1 MQEKKTVLVTG
12 SFGLVGSAIQ
22 RLAHFYNY
30 KFVFSGSQDCDLTN
44 YKETNDYFNKE
55 KPNIVIHLAA
65 CVGGLYKN
73 MNNKVEML
81 ENNLLIN
88 FNVIKCCHNIGVE
101 RCICVLS
108 TCIFPDKT
116 SYPIDETMLH
126 NGPPHNSNDA
136 YAYAKRMME
145 VHCRAYNENSK
156 TNYSCIIPTNIYGA
170 NDNYSLTD
178 GHVIPSLIHRC
189 HLAKLNG
196 EPFEVR
202 GTGLPIRQ
210 FVYSDDLAQ
219 LILECINRLTRE
231 NIIIA
236 PREEHSIGYVATL
249 IAREY
254 DYEDQIVLNTSFSDG
269 QYKKTANNAKLRNL
283 FPNFRFTEIEDGIRE
298 SVIFFKNN
306 YDNPNCRLK

>member
-1 MQEKKTVLVTG
+1 MQDKKKVLVTG

-22 RLAHFYNY
+22 KLAHFYNY
-30 KFVFSGSQDCDLTN
+30 NFVFSGSQECDLTN

-55 KPNIVIHLAA
+55 MPNIVIHLAA

-88 FNVIKCCHNIGVE
+88 FNVIKCCNNIGVE
-101 RCICVLS
+101 RCICILS

-116 SYPIDETMLH
+116 TYPIDETMLH

-145 VHCRAYNENSK
+145 VHCRAYNEHGN

-189 HLAKLNG
+189 HLAKLSG

-219 LILECINRLTRE
+219 LILESINRLTRE
-231 NIIIA
+231 NMIIS

-254 DYEDQIVLNTSFSDG
+254 DYEDQLVLNTSFSDG
-269 QYKKTANNAKLRNL
+269 QYKKTTNTTKLRKM

-298 SVIFFKNN
+298 SVLFFKNN
-306 YDNPNCRLK
+306 YDNPNYLRK